1 MSNKIFFKIIVLFY
15 SIISINIVNANELN
29 PEAKNKLVERANKYR
44 AEGNYDAAIIQLD
57 SILAANPKDAGI
69 LLYKGDL
76 KLQSKRFKDAID
88 VYRSIL
94 PLNFEK
100 TIVQINL
107 SYALFMNHHPAQAL
121 AYAQKAWEENK
132 TNNSAIVNHFNAML
146 WNIQDKKAK
155 QFLNS
160 QTSQLSPAQNLVL
173 NARLETTRGNFK
185 KGLELYDSL
194 VQLYPNKH
202 YLMEYVE
209 VLIGKKELKTA
220 RILLK
225 TNDSFLSPNELKS
238 MEEKLEIA
246 QQQRVGSELVY
257 FSDVAKNNRLETNI
271 FWQQGEGKPYR
282 LGIKAGNIITT
293 SALDEK
299 TTTQFGHITLYEK
312 WGKSWKGQ
320 TELKVQQIQ
329 TSDSNHFTAI
339 LGEQSI
345 KYQPNDRRM
354 VGVYFSSEMLNF
366 TASLIGQNVRSHNLG
381 YVTHIMLNGKTGIY
395 SQGSWGSL
403 NDNNQRYQFFGSL
416 YRLIRTEPTLKT
428 GINFSAL
435 HFTDSKKEG
444 YFAPNRFL
452 STEVFTD
459 YSTALTSTSK
469 YYFTIQAAAGL
480 QKIETQNWDP
490 AFRLQ
495 TEVGYRVKHFETSLK
510 YQTSN
515 VAAANGTGY
524 RFNWFTMNLVWKW

>member
-220 RILLK
+220 RI
-225 TNDSFLSPNELKS
+225 F
-238 MEEKLEIA
+238 
-246 QQQRVGSELVY
+246 
-257 FSDVAKNNRLETNI
+257 
-271 FWQQGEGKPYR
+271 
-282 LGIKAGNIITT
+282 
-293 SALDEK
+293 
-299 TTTQFGHITLYEK
+299 
-312 WGKSWKGQ
+312 
-320 TELKVQQIQ
+320 
-329 TSDSNHFTAI
+329 
-339 LGEQSI
+339 
-345 KYQPNDRRM
+345 
-354 VGVYFSSEMLNF
+354 
-366 TASLIGQNVRSHNLG
+366 
-381 YVTHIMLNGKTGIY
+381 
-395 SQGSWGSL
+395 
-403 NDNNQRYQFFGSL
+403 
-416 YRLIRTEPTLKT
+416 
-428 GINFSAL
+428 
-435 HFTDSKKEG
+435 
-444 YFAPNRFL
+444 
-452 STEVFTD
+452 
-459 YSTALTSTSK
+459 
-469 YYFTIQAAAGL
+469 
-480 QKIETQNWDP
+480 
-490 AFRLQ
+490 
-495 TEVGYRVKHFETSLK
+495 
-510 YQTSN
+510 
-515 VAAANGTGY
+515 
-524 RFNWFTMNLVWKW
+524 